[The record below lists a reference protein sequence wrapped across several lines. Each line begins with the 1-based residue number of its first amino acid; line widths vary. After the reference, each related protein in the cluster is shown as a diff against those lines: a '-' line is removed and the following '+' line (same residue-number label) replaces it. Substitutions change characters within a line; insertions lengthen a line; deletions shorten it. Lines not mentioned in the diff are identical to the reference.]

1 MLPWAPAPERHT
13 APGFTARLGQGAMRD
28 DPFGLFCYYYLGLTP
43 EGEYRFSNANQIARH
58 LNWTV
63 PDLLTVLS
71 RHGLHP
77 DTVLNTDFPL
87 ARHQIDIQLA
97 AEVESREQLGGRAA
111 TIYEQFRLHAGK
123 RRDWLKEIEEE
134 MERDRRPKGA

>member
-1 MLPWAPAPERHT
+1 
-13 APGFTARLGQGAMRD
+13 MRD
-28 DPFGLFCYYYLGLTP
+28 DPFALFCLYYLGLNP
-43 EGEYRFSNANQIARH
+43 VGQYRFANANQIAKQ

-63 PDLLTVLS
+63 ADLLTVLS

-97 AEVESREQLGGRAA
+97 AEGEPPHALHARAA
-111 TIYEQFRLHAGK
+111 QIYEQFRLHVGK

-134 MERDRRPKGA
+134 QERDRRARGA